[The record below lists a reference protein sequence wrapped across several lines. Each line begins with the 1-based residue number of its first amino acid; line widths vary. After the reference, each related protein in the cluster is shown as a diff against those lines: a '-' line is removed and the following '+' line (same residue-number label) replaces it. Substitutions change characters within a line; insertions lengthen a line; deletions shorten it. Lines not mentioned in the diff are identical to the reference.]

1 MPFNIT
7 GVSERIISVTLTSEL
22 SLSEVTQLQMLTVK
36 AIERLGRIK
45 VLLVLKNFQGW
56 SRDGRWAD
64 SLVGKHDK
72 DNSKIAVVG
81 DEKWRDLVCAFLGK
95 GFRDAAVEYFL
106 PAEISKARDWLD
118 APVPDQDHASIH
130 RSLRGGWPF

>member
-7 GVSERIISVTLTSEL
+7 GVSGRIISVTLTGEL
-22 SLSEVTQLQMLTVK
+22 RLSEVTQLQILTMK
-36 AIERLGRIK
+36 AIERVGRIK
-45 VLLVLKNFQGW
+45 ALLVLKNFQGW

-72 DNSKIAVVG
+72 DISKIAVVG

-106 PAEISKARDWLD
+106 PTEVSKACDWLD
-118 APVPDQDHASIH
+118 VASA
-130 RSLRGGWPF
+130 